1 MYTTDK
7 GFNNLINQIT
17 PIQIQETAEAADG
30 AAFLTGIPGN
40 DELEESDEKIEIRKE
55 EPQKIEKVPEQ
66 KEKEPVIADEHDGWG
81 AWKDPPKEEIK
92 MQEEEFEIKTEQE
105 YYQTTSS
112 NELNIQDTS
121 HQ

>member
-55 EPQKIEKVPEQ
+55 EP
-66 KEKEPVIADEHDGWG
+66 
-81 AWKDPPKEEIK
+81 
-92 MQEEEFEIKTEQE
+92 
-105 YYQTTSS
+105 
-112 NELNIQDTS
+112 
-121 HQ
+121 